1 MATIAP
7 PSFQKYD
14 TGILPKIAISG
25 STVVEVHQSQN
36 LQDIY
41 YHVGQLDD
49 TTWNYGPST
58 QYDDGITPGVA
69 LNASGTVVEVHQSNG
84 GSSNLWCHVGP
95 VNTSSKSISFGKS
108 QQYDKGTTP
117 SVALNDHGVVVE
129 IHQSNGASTSL
140 WYNVGQVDTSKKEI
154 DFGKSWEHVNGVTPI
169 VALNNNGLVV
179 EVHQSNGPS
188 FNLWYTVGQV
198 NTSDKS
204 ISFGESQ
211 PYDTGTRPAITL
223 TDDGRVIEVHRSQ
236 TFDTLWRRTG
246 TVNAATNTIVWDNN
260 GISILYGQGD
270 TPSIGLSGA
279 NLIQVDQSASFAL
292 MYAATTLA
300 DHSNWMADNL
310 SLLGS
315 RQLQQIV
322 LPASHDAGMYTL
334 ESCFPGANSCNTQTQ
349 TRTIGE
355 QLVGGSRYFDL
366 RPVLYNSTLYT
377 GHYFA
382 LNAGCNGGA
391 LSDILSQ
398 VKEFM
403 QNSRDLVI
411 LKFSHYFNRDS
422 MLAGFGTA
430 QMEQLINLV
439 TSTLGP
445 VLYTGAV
452 PSGGLATAT
461 LNDLMASGGR
471 VLAVFDELDSSLKE
485 SGIYSYLD
493 RSNSALGGKTGTA
506 DLIVYDVYAQK
517 SELDEMIS
525 NQLEKLDNPANHG
538 GSLFLLSWTLTLSAA
553 QSVVCGSYSSYVT
566 SILSLADQAAEALYP
581 TMQQWL
587 QGGQISTTYIPNLL
601 YIDNSR
607 GYATEVA
614 LWLNQQ
620 LLA

>member
-1 MATIAP
+1 MSTIAP

-25 STVVEVHQSQN
+25 NTVVEVHQSQN
-36 LQDIY
+36 LADIY
-41 YHVGQLDD
+41 YHVGQLND
-49 TTWNYGPST
+49 TEWSYGGST
-58 QYDDGITPGVA
+58 HYDDGTTPGVA

-95 VNTSSKSISFGKS
+95 VNTSSKTISFGKS

-117 SVALNDHGVVVE
+117 TVALNDHGVVVE
-129 IHQSNGASTSL
+129 MHQSNGASTSL
-140 WYNVGQVDTSKKEI
+140 WYNVGQVNTSKKEI
-154 DFGKSWEHVNGVTPI
+154 DFGKPWEYVNGVTPT

-188 FNLWYTVGQV
+188 FNLWYSVGQV
-198 NTSDKS
+198 NTSNKT

-211 PYDTGTRPAITL
+211 PYDVGTHPAITL
-223 TDDGRVIEVHRSQ
+223 SDDGRVIEVHRSQ

-246 TVNAATNTIVWDNN
+246 TVDTGSKLIVWDTA
-260 GISILYGQGD
+260 SILYGQGD

-279 NLIQVDQSASFAL
+279 NLIQVDQGANDAL
-292 MYAATTLA
+292 LYTATTLA

-334 ESCFPGANSCNTQTQ
+334 EDCFPGANSCNTQTQ

-366 RPVLYNSTLYT
+366 RPVLYNNTMYT

-382 LNAGCNGGA
+382 LTAGCNGPA
-391 LSDILSQ
+391 LSDILCQ
-398 VKEFM
+398 VKDFM
-403 QNSRDLVI
+403 QRSRDLVI

-422 MLAGFGTA
+422 MFAGFGTP
-430 QMEQLINLV
+430 QMQQLIDLV
-439 TSTLGP
+439 VNTLGP

-452 PSGGLATAT
+452 PAGGLATAT
-461 LNDLMASGGR
+461 LNSLMAGGGR
-471 VLAVFDELDSSLKE
+471 VLAVFDELDSSLKQ

-493 RSNSALGGKTGTA
+493 RSNSSLGGKTGTA
-506 DLIVYDVYAQK
+506 DLIVFDEYAK
-517 SELDEMIS
+517 DSDLDDMIS

-538 GSLFLLSWTLTLSAA
+538 GSLFLLSWTLTLNLA
-553 QSVVCGSYSSYVT
+553 QAGICGSYSSYVT

-587 QGGQISTTYIPNLL
+587 QGGQISLTYIPNLL
-601 YIDNSR
+601 YLDNSR

-620 LLA
+620 LLK